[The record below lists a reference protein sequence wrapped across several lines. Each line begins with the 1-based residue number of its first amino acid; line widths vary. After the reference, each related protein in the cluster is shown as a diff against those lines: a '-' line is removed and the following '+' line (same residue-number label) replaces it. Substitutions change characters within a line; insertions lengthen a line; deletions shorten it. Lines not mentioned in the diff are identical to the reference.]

1 MQVEGVLKFLPS
13 SITKKKVENLSTRL
27 FILHVLSNRLKSM
40 IVRNFTDAGSYAAVV
55 MSHASYKPD
64 QFR

>member
-13 SITKKKVENLSTRL
+13 SITKKKVEN
-27 FILHVLSNRLKSM
+27 IHVLSNRLKSM
-40 IVRNFTDAGSYAAVV
+40 IVRNFTDAGSYTAVV